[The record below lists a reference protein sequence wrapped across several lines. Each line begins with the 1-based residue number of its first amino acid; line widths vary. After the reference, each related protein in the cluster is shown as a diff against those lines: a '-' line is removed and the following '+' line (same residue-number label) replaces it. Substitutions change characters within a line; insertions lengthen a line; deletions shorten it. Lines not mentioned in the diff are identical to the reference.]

1 MKKLS
6 LLCATTALVM
16 PVTAF
21 AQSTGSQDFE
31 EEEIVITGTRNQ
43 EVGGIQRA
51 RHDQGEG
58 GADRRR

>member
-6 LLCATTALVM
+6 LLWATTALVM

-31 EEEIVITGTRNQ
+31 EEEIVITGTRTKRC
-43 EVGGIQRA
+43 GGIAAPDTTKAKAALDLRS
-51 RHDQGEG
+51 
-58 GADRRR
+58 

>member
-16 PVTAF
+16 PATAF

-31 EEEIVITGTRNQ
+31 EEETIVVTGSAVAGGRRQSPRPTRP
-43 EVGGIQRA
+43 
-51 RHDQGEG
+51 
-58 GADRRR
+58 RRRRR